1 MAKGIETLAG
11 PVSENDVIM
20 RENEAPMGAAAL
32 MNKQVRKSVPGF
44 YKLPSQKD
52 DTPEF
57 MKAAKAGVDQD
68 MAQMDTISTMAGAL
82 MREGVDT
89 RQMNPDQIIMLYEQ
103 MMGSVGDRDQF
114 GITDATDAL
123 NDMAPDGEKL
133 AYINPE
139 EAGILAMLG
148 GAGEMTPQGIPSFRI
163 AGNFRIGD
171 TDYSSPSQSDMNKEK
186 DPAEQRRQ
194 AAQSM
199 ASVGLQSA
207 GDVVSSK
214 ANQQQKIIN
223 YYQDRE
229 RDKDDSTGGMS
240 NQLAQ
245 VYGQTAA
252 ARGKEG
258 AGSVSFDPKT
268 ATGKRLIQDS
278 GKNLAR
284 DIITSSDP
292 LQALKDNQRA
302 QEIFSLMGDY
312 TPLTGNIGFEDLNLL
327 GAFKAL
333 TKGGLGKKKKDR
345 LTRKDKDGEDTDE
358 MTKEGFYEKLGDIE
372 GGRDIF
378 NNLIKRYDTQNYYRV
393 AGMPQTTGGLEEMV
407 QFGKVTDT
415 TGMDRDS
422 KEYKEAKKFNNQ
434 LFAAREYV
442 QEKRSRNDQQQSGG
456 GFTQPA
462 MPGDTTTVTPSED
475 AYKFNV
481 GGTMPYTD
489 DVLTGGKEMQ
499 VPVGKRMQL
508 DSTGAMKTQP
518 RSAADL
524 LNIAT
529 QGGGFNQLE
538 DFNNYI
544 KRRRKF
550 LGEEEPEY
558 FDEDGNVIM
567 AGLGKAKTV

>member
-11 PVSENDVIM
+11 PGSENDVIM
-20 RENEAPMGAAAL
+20 RESEAPVGAAAL

-44 YKLPSQKD
+44 YKLPSQDKE
-52 DTPEF
+52 TPGF
-57 MKAAKAGVDQD
+57 MKAAKAGVDQE
-68 MAQMDTISTMAGAL
+68 MAQGDTISNMAGTL
-82 MREGVDT
+82 MREGVDV
-89 RQMNPDQIIMLYEQ
+89 QGMNQDQIIMLYEQ
-103 MMGSVGDRDQF
+103 MMGSTSDRDQF
-114 GITDATDAL
+114 GVTDATKIL
-123 NDMAPDGEKL
+123 NSIAPDGEKL

-148 GAGEMTPQGIPSFRI
+148 GSGDMTPQGIPSFRI
-163 AGNFRIGD
+163 AGNFRIGN
-171 TDYSSPSQSDMNKEK
+171 TDYSSPSQSNMNKEK
-186 DPAEQRRQ
+186 DPIEQRRQ

-214 ANQQQKIIN
+214 ANQQQKVIN

-268 ATGKRLIQDS
+268 KTGKRLIQDS
-278 GKNLAR
+278 GKNLAK

-312 TPLTGNIGFEDLNLL
+312 TPYDGIEFGSIPGMIAQVFS
-327 GAFKAL
+327 GI
-333 TKGGLGKKKKDR
+333 GKKKKDR
-345 LTRKDKDGEDTDE
+345 LTRKDKDGEDTGE

-422 KEYKEAKKFNNQ
+422 QEYKDAKKFNNQ
-434 LFAAREYV
+434 LFEAREYV
-442 QEKRSRNDQQQSGG
+442 RERKSRNDQQQGGG
-456 GFTQPA
+456 GFTQPS

-499 VPVGKRMQL
+499 VPVGNRMQL

-518 RSAADL
+518 RSAADI
-524 LNIAT
+524 LNTAT

-538 DFNNYI
+538 DFNNYL
-544 KRRRKF
+544 KRRREF

>member
-1 MAKGIETLAG
+1 
-11 PVSENDVIM
+11 
-20 RENEAPMGAAAL
+20 
-32 MNKQVRKSVPGF
+32 
-44 YKLPSQKD
+44 
-52 DTPEF
+52 

-499 VPVGKRMQL
+499 VPVGNRMQL

-518 RSAADL
+518 RSA
-524 LNIAT
+524 
-529 QGGGFNQLE
+529 G
-538 DFNNYI
+538 
-544 KRRRKF
+544 
-550 LGEEEPEY
+550 
-558 FDEDGNVIM
+558 
-567 AGLGKAKTV
+567 

>member
-44 YKLPSQKD
+44 YKLPSQEKE
-52 DTPEF
+52 TPGF
-57 MKAAKAGVDQD
+57 MKSAKAGVDQD

-456 GFTQPA
+456 EFTQPA

>member
-20 RENEAPMGAAAL
+20 RENEAPAGAAAL

-57 MKAAKAGVDQD
+57 MKAAKAGVDQN

-558 FDEDGNVIM
+558 FDEDGNVRM
-567 AGLGKAKTV
+567 SGMEV

>member
-20 RENEAPMGAAAL
+20 RENEAPAGAAAL

-44 YKLPSQKD
+44 YKLPSQDK
-52 DTPEF
+52 DTPGF

>member
-20 RENEAPMGAAAL
+20 RENEAPTGAAAL

-44 YKLPSQKD
+44 YKLPSQDKE
-52 DTPEF
+52 TPEF

-68 MAQMDTISTMAGAL
+68 MAQMDTVSTMAGAL

>member
-52 DTPEF
+52 DTPGF

-358 MTKEGFYEKLGDIE
+358 MTKEGFYEKLVDIE

>member
-44 YKLPSQKD
+44 YKLPSQDKE
-52 DTPEF
+52 TPEF

-68 MAQMDTISTMAGAL
+68 MAQMDTVSTMAGAL